1 MRTLTHAEL
10 TGNRNR
16 SKSKILGIF
25 RIATTT
31 GSIVRIFCAAAIGL
45 VEAAIVRGHPL
56 GANILVIAF
65 TFGCNEIGI
74 ARRALRYAVTHFN
87 ILCSGFFRL
96 VIPGISEITGGTA
109 GRASAEGKFHLD
121 RNMI

>member
-1 MRTLTHAEL
+1 M
-10 TGNRNR
+10 
-16 SKSKILGIF
+16 
-25 RIATTT
+25 
-31 GSIVRIFCAAAIGL
+31 
-45 VEAAIVRGHPL
+45 
-56 GANILVIAF
+56 IAF

-87 ILCSGFFRL
+87 IICSGFFRL

-109 GRASAEGKFHLD
+109 GRASAEGKLIRSSIISCQRSRSNESQHESRNQDDAQNLFHKLSSFLNIKGSFHLD

>member
-31 GSIVRIFCAAAIGL
+31 GSIVRIFCAATIGL

-56 GANILVIAF
+56 GANILVIISF
-65 TFGCNEIGI
+65 SCNEIGVT
-74 ARRALRYAVTHFN
+74 RRAFRNIVTDFN
-87 ILCSGFFRL
+87 I
-96 VIPGISEITGGTA
+96 VQT
-109 GRASAEGKFHLD
+109 
-121 RNMI
+121 